1 MVLEA
6 QKTSDQALALKIM
19 AAILGNHL
27 IQPHDVTQT
36 SGFYCYSYKA
46 YQLDAEVVGG
56 CAGRPTCD

>member
-6 QKTSDQALALKIM
+6 RKTTDHALALEIM

-27 IQPHDVTQT
+27 IQPHDVIQA

-46 YQLDAEVVGG
+46 YQLDAGVVGG